1 MKIKDDILMMYN
13 IVRGLEYTVV
23 GDKKLNR
30 KTFFTKTHPEV
41 VEGIQNKA
49 FDEGTEVIE
58 DFKNNGYTFGHIE
71 KMNII
76 TIANNLDML
85 YGFFYKTQHTRC

>member
-49 FDEGTEVIE
+49 FDESTEDSDVIQGE
-58 DFKNNGYTFGHIE
+58 GVKIIIPSNIFYIYT
-71 KMNII
+71 
-76 TIANNLDML
+76 
-85 YGFFYKTQHTRC
+85 R